1 MSMLLLLA
9 AAAGPVHG
17 APPRR
22 AIPEAVLVEL
32 DRLEGRF
39 EEALALDCD
48 EGRCFSTGCVYVD
61 HAVVDRPRKSALPGL
76 FPDEGP
82 GAVESQ
88 AWLTKAQCGFA
99 HEPAISAA
107 DVSILSKRLQ
117 GRVATGWT
125 SVAVRA
131 TALEPLPAYFRDAPE
146 AEEAEGEAEEAAEP
160 VPAVPPTA
168 GEELWA
174 ALLPHAWWMVG
185 IGLLTF
191 AGGVLVWSLRRLGV
205 ETLEE
210 KLLLA
215 ELEAGA
221 GAAAAPVEADGEG
234 DEDDEEAAR
243 FVAGE
248 QARWEARLARVDEGH
263 EDLALQALVRDR
275 LRAGDLPLLA
285 KAVLTFPD
293 RFPAAFPA
301 GGDVAP
307 AKLALSEYLQD
318 VDEQGLP
325 GDLEFYRALHR
336 HAVAAALTVQADAEV
351 VRSLRDDFGAAGLA
365 ERMRGLHP
373 RLGALIF
380 TLAPRAS
387 QHELVRLLPA
397 ELRTAMAAWLLRSDR
412 LDPAETARL
421 FDVLRAPGGPDPAD
435 DDGLQVSDRGAAL
448 DAAPGAASLL
458 LASLDAGARQGLLV
472 QLLAHGEGSVPQ
484 WTRGIVL
491 PSMLRALPQEA
502 RADLFLGV
510 PVEGL
515 AAWLSTLSAADAAS
529 VRDSLPEALRGS
541 LQAASRGLGSERL
554 ALAEEG
560 RRALAAA
567 LPEQLGRLGWRF
579 EDLLRGGAPGSAA

>member
-9 AAAGPVHG
+9 AAAGPAHG

-48 EGRCFSTGCVYVD
+48 AGRCFSTGCVYVD

-82 GAVESQ
+82 GSVESQ

-99 HEPAISAA
+99 HEPAISSA
-107 DVSILSKRLQ
+107 DVAILSKRLQ

-146 AEEAEGEAEEAAEP
+146 DESAAAEVEEVEP
-160 VPAVPPTA
+160 EPAAPPTA

-185 IGLLTF
+185 IGLLTL
-191 AGGVLVWSLRRLGV
+191 AGGVLVWSVRRLGA

-210 KLLLA
+210 KLMLA

-221 GAAAAPVEADGEG
+221 GASAAPAEVEGGA
-234 DEDDEEAAR
+234 DEEDAETAHY
-243 FVAGE
+243 VATE
-248 QARWEARLARVDEGH
+248 RARWAARLARLDEGH
-263 EDLALQALVRDR
+263 DDLALQALVRDR

-318 VDEQGLP
+318 ADEQGLP
-325 GDLEFYRALHR
+325 DDAEFYRALHR

-365 ERMRGLHP
+365 DRVRGLHP

-380 TLAPRAS
+380 TLAPAAS

-397 ELRTAMAAWLLRSDR
+397 DLRTAMAAWLLRSDR

-435 DDGLQVSDRGAAL
+435 HQGLQVSDRGAAL

-472 QLLAHGEGSVPQ
+472 QLLAHGEGAAPQ

-491 PSMLRALPQEA
+491 PSMLRALPPEA
-502 RADLFLGV
+502 RADLCLGV
-510 PVEGL
+510 PVEEL
-515 AAWLSTLSAADAAS
+515 AAWLSTQSDADA
-529 VRDSLPEALRGS
+529 RDLRDGLPDALRAS
-541 LQAASRGLGSERL
+541 LQTASRSLGTGRL
-554 ALAEEG
+554 ALAEQG
-560 RRALAAA
+560 RRSLAAA